1 MLWPDVGVTKQGLA
15 EFYTEIWPWIGPYVI
30 DRPLALVR
38 CPGGVAEGCFFQK
51 HAWAGIS
58 EYVVRSRDPED
69 GEELLSIRDLGGL
82 LALTQASVLEI
93 HAWGARLERIEKPD
107 GITFDLDPAPE
118 VAWADL
124 AAAAIEVRD
133 RLKEKGL
140 ASFVKTTGGK
150 GLHVYAPLVP
160 AAGWKE
166 VKSFAHGLAA
176 AMAKD
181 SPRRYLATASKAAR
195 RGRIFIDYLRNGRG
209 ATAVAAYSPRA
220 RAGATVSTPLGWDE
234 LGPEM
239 RPDRFTVLNL
249 INRLEHIDDPWKE
262 VRARARRLPA

>member
-1 MLWPDVGVTKQGLA
+1 
-15 EFYTEIWPWIGPYVI
+15 
-30 DRPLALVR
+30 
-38 CPGGVAEGCFFQK
+38 
-51 HAWAGIS
+51 
-58 EYVVRSRDPED
+58 
-69 GEELLSIRDLGGL
+69 
-82 LALTQASVLEI
+82 
-93 HAWGARLERIEKPD
+93 
-107 GITFDLDPAPE
+107 
-118 VAWADL
+118 
-124 AAAAIEVRD
+124 
-133 RLKEKGL
+133 
-140 ASFVKTTGGK
+140 
-150 GLHVYAPLVP
+150 VP